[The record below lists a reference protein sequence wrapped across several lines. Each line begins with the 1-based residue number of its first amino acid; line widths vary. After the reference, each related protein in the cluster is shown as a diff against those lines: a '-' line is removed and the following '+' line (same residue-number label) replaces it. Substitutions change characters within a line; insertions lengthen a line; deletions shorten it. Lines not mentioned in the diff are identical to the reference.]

1 MAAAEKYLPLMMMTM
16 PRFSMIVLLIALGLA
31 QGAFLVH
38 GAEDPAESS
47 KQELQR
53 IQRQME
59 EKKRDLKRAGRR
71 ERSVL
76 AELEKLERSM
86 QQGAIELADNRAR
99 LRDAENALREM
110 EKSSTQMNGELEGL
124 QRSYGQ
130 RVRALYKMGRSS
142 YAVAILTSDSFYT
155 ALKRLKYLAII
166 AERDR
171 VVISQ
176 YGIAL
181 DQLSALQAETAGRK
195 EEITRRRLAV
205 EAQKAELAARRREKA
220 EILTSVRSEKGLYEQ
235 TLRELEESSASLWAM
250 INREEEQSRTGRK
263 QPAER
268 NTPAAGKVRF
278 PWPVTG
284 QVLTRF
290 GMQRHPRFKTMIFRR
305 GIEIGAQ
312 VGDTVRAINDGQV
325 AFADWYKGYGKLL
338 IIEHAAGFYSLYGNL
353 EQIVLAKG
361 DRVSKGQAVGLVGD
375 TGSLRG
381 PNLYFEIRY
390 KGEAQD
396 PLAWLTK
403 Q

>member
-1 MAAAEKYLPLMMMTM
+1 MMIQ
-16 PRFSMIVLLIALGLA
+16 RFSMIVLLAALGFA
-31 QGAFLVH
+31 QGVPTAY
-38 GAEDPAESS
+38 GAGDPAESS

-59 EKKRDLKRAGRR
+59 EKKRELQRARGR

-86 QQGAIELADNRAR
+86 QQGAEELADNRAR

-110 EKSSTQMNGELEGL
+110 EKSSMEMSRELGGL
-124 QRSYGQ
+124 QRSYGR

-155 ALKRLKYLAII
+155 ALKRLKYLGVI
-166 AERDR
+166 AERDHA
-171 VVISQ
+171 VISQ
-176 YGIAL
+176 YRIAL
-181 DQLSALQAETAGRK
+181 DRLSAIQTETAGRK
-195 EEITRRRLAV
+195 EEITRRKLAM
-205 EAQKAELAARRREKA
+205 ESQKAELLARRREKA
-220 EILTSVRSEKGLYEQ
+220 GILNSVRSKKNVYEQ

-250 INREEEQSRTGRK
+250 INREEKEDTPARK
-263 QPAER
+263 QPKER
-268 NTPAAGKVRF
+268 TVMDAGKVRY
-278 PWPVTG
+278 PWPVAG

-290 GMQRHPRFKTMIFRR
+290 GMQRHPQFKTMIFRR
-305 GIEIGAQ
+305 GIEIGAHE
-312 VGDTVRAINDGQV
+312 GDTVRAINDGQV

-338 IIEHAAGFYSLYGNL
+338 IIEHEAGFYSLYGNL
-353 EQIVLAKG
+353 EQIALAKG

-375 TGSLRG
+375 TGSLKG
-381 PNLYFEIRY
+381 PKLYFEIRY

-403 Q
+403 H

>member
-1 MAAAEKYLPLMMMTM
+1 MMTI
-16 PRFSMIVLLIALGLA
+16 PRVSMIFFMVSLGLA
-31 QGAFLVH
+31 QVSSSAL
-38 GAEDPAESS
+38 GAESPAESS

-59 EKKRDLKRAGRR
+59 EKKRDLKRARGR

-76 AELEKLERSM
+76 AELDTLERSM
-86 QQGAIELADNRAR
+86 QQGAEELADNRAR

-110 EKSSTQMNGELEGL
+110 EKNSAEMGRALDGL
-124 QRSYGQ
+124 QQSYGR

-155 ALKRLKYLAII
+155 ALKRLKYLGVI

-176 YGIAL
+176 YRIAL
-181 DQLSALQAETAGRK
+181 DRLSAIQAETAGRK
-195 EEITRRRLAV
+195 EEISRRKRAV
-205 EAQKAELAARRREKA
+205 EAQKAQLLARRREKA
-220 EILTSVRSEKGLYEQ
+220 GILEAVRNEKGVYEQ

-250 INREEEQSRTGRK
+250 IHREEEEGRTSRK
-263 QPAER
+263 QPVDRSAVI
-268 NTPAAGKVRF
+268 AGTVRY
-278 PWPVTG
+278 PWPVAG

-290 GMQRHPRFKTMIFRR
+290 GMQRHPQFKTMIFRR
-305 GIEIGAQ
+305 GIEIGAHE
-312 VGDTVRAINDGQV
+312 GDTVRAINDGTV

-338 IIEHAAGFYSLYGNL
+338 IIEHAAGLYSLYGNL
-353 EQIVLAKG
+353 EQIALAKG
-361 DRVSKGQAVGLVGD
+361 DRVGKGQAVGLVGD
-375 TGSLRG
+375 TGSLKG
-381 PNLYFEIRY
+381 PKLYFEIRY

-396 PLAWLTK
+396 PLTWLTK

>member
-1 MAAAEKYLPLMMMTM
+1 MTI
-16 PRFSMIVLLIALGLA
+16 PRLTMIFFLVALGLM
-31 QGAFLVH
+31 QGSSFVCA
-38 GAEDPAESS
+38 AADPAESS
-47 KQELQR
+47 KQELLR
-53 IQRQME
+53 IRRQME
-59 EKKRDLKRAGRR
+59 EKKRDLKRARGR

-86 QQGAIELADNRAR
+86 QQGAEELADNRAR
-99 LRDAENALREM
+99 LRDAEDALREM
-110 EKSSTQMNGELEGL
+110 EKSNIEMSRELDGL

-155 ALKRLKYLAII
+155 ALKRLKYLGII
-166 AERDR
+166 AGRDR
-171 VVISQ
+171 AVISQ

-181 DQLSALQAETAGRK
+181 EQLSAVQAETAGRK

-205 EAQKAELAARRREKA
+205 EAQKTELVARRREKA
-220 EILTSVRSEKGLYEQ
+220 GILNSVRSEKGVYEQ

-250 INREEEQSRTGRK
+250 INREEKEGRTARK
-263 QPAER
+263 QPEER
-268 NTPAAGKVRF
+268 NAMAAGTVRF
-278 PWPVTG
+278 PWPVAG

-290 GMQRHPRFKTMIFRR
+290 GMQRHPQFKTTIFRR

-353 EQIVLAKG
+353 EQIALAKG
-361 DRVSKGQAVGLVGD
+361 ARVSKGQAVGLVGD
-375 TGSLRG
+375 TGSLKG
-381 PNLYFEIRY
+381 PKLYFEIRY

-396 PLAWLTK
+396 PLAWLMK

>member
-1 MAAAEKYLPLMMMTM
+1 MAAAEQDLPLITMTI
-16 PRFSMIVLLIALGLA
+16 PRLHMIFFLVALTLA
-31 QGAFLVH
+31 QGSSSVC

-59 EKKRDLKRAGRR
+59 EKKRDLKQARGR

-76 AELEKLERSM
+76 AELEKLEKSM
-86 QQGAIELADNRAR
+86 QQGALELADNRTR
-99 LRDAENALREM
+99 LRDAEDALQEM
-110 EKSSTQMNGELEGL
+110 EKNSVQMSRELDGL

-155 ALKRLKYLAII
+155 ALKRLKYLGII

-171 VVISQ
+171 AVISQ
-176 YGIAL
+176 YGMAL
-181 DQLSALQAETAGRK
+181 DRLSAIQKETAGRK
-195 EEITRRRLAV
+195 EEITRRKLAM
-205 EAQKAELAARRREKA
+205 EAQKAELISRRREKA
-220 EILTSVRSEKGLYEQ
+220 GILNAVRSEKSVYEQ

-250 INREEEQSRTGRK
+250 INKEEKEGRTALK
-263 QPAER
+263 QPKDR
-268 NTPAAGKVRF
+268 AAMTAGSVRY
-278 PWPVTG
+278 PWPVAG

-290 GMQRHPRFKTMIFRR
+290 GMQRHPQFKTMIFKR
-305 GIEIGAQ
+305 GIEIGAHE
-312 VGDTVRAINDGQV
+312 GDTVRAISDGQV

-338 IIEHAAGFYSLYGNL
+338 IVEHTAGLYSLYGNL
-353 EQIVLAKG
+353 EQIALAKG

-375 TGSLRG
+375 TGSMKG
-381 PNLYFEIRY
+381 PKLYFEIRY

-396 PLAWLTK
+396 PLAWLTRH
-403 Q
+403 